1 MYADFRSAL
10 NNPGAWFY
18 WAWITFVTRYRKTV
32 LGPLWV
38 MAGPAVFVL
47 VLGELFR
54 HVTAHAN
61 DLFVPHLA
69 AGLIIW
75 NYITNIVNTAP
86 RLYTLHRHSL
96 MHGAT
101 NHANIVLKVIC
112 NSGIIF
118 LHQSIVILVVMAMHQ
133 VPPSAHWLLIVPAA
147 ALIVVHSV
155 WVLIVLGLIGA
166 RYRDLAEVVEMIMR
180 IAFLA
185 TPIIWMAGDDG
196 RGSVVGA
203 FLALNPFYHVLE
215 PLRGAILGTPV
226 AATSWIISALLA
238 AAGLAFA
245 AYMYRRFRHSA
256 VLW

>member
-1 MYADFRSAL
+1 
-10 NNPGAWFY
+10 
-18 WAWITFVTRYRKTV
+18 
-32 LGPLWV
+32 

-54 HVTAHAN
+54 HVTAHVN

-96 MHGAT
+96 MHGPA

-118 LHQSIVILVVMAMHQ
+118 LHQSIVILVVMALHQ
-133 VPPSAHWLLIVPAA
+133 VPPSAHWLLIVPAV
-147 ALIVVHSV
+147 ALIVAHSV
-155 WVLIVLGLIGA
+155 WVLVVLGLIGA

-180 IAFLA
+180 VAFLA

-226 AATSWIISALLA
+226 PAASWIISALLA

-256 VLW
+256 VVW

>member
-1 MYADFRSAL
+1 
-10 NNPGAWFY
+10 
-18 WAWITFVTRYRKTV
+18 V

-38 MAGPAVFVL
+38 IAGPAVFVL

-61 DLFVPHLA
+61 ELFVPYLA

-86 RLYTLHRHSL
+86 RLYVLHRASL
-96 MHGAT
+96 LHGPA

-118 LHQSIVILVVMAMHQ
+118 LYQSIVILVVMVLHQ
-133 VPPSAHWLLIVPAA
+133 VPPTVHWLLILPAA
-147 ALIVVHSV
+147 ALILAHSV
-155 WVLIVLGLIGA
+155 WVLVVLGLIGA
-166 RYRDLAEVVEMIMR
+166 RYRDLAEVVEMMMR
-180 IAFLA
+180 VAFLA
-185 TPIIWMAGDDG
+185 TPIIWMPGEDG
-196 RGSVVGA
+196 RGSVVGV
-203 FLALNPFYHVLE
+203 FLAFNPFYHVLE

-226 AATSWIISALLA
+226 PATSWIISIVLA
-238 AAGLAFA
+238 AVGLTLAS
-245 AYMYRRFRHSA
+245 YMYRRFRHAA

>member
-1 MYADFRSAL
+1 MHADLRSAL

-18 WAWITFVTRYRKTV
+18 WAWITFVIKYRKTA

-38 MAGPAVFVL
+38 IAGPAMFVL

-75 NYITNIVNTAP
+75 NYITNIVITAP
-86 RLYTLHRHSL
+86 KLYAMHRPSL
-96 MHGAT
+96 MHGPA

-118 LHQSIVILVVMAMHQ
+118 LHQSIVIVAVMVLHQ
-133 VPPSAHWLLIVPAA
+133 VPPSAHWLLILPAV
-147 ALIVVHSV
+147 ALILAHSI
-155 WVLIVLGLIGA
+155 WVLVVLGLIGA
-166 RYRDLAEVVEMIMR
+166 RYRDLAEVVEMAMR

-196 RGSVVGA
+196 RGSVVGV
-203 FLALNPFYHVLE
+203 FLAFNPFYHVLE
-215 PLRGAILGTPV
+215 PLRGAILGTPIP
-226 AATSWIISALLA
+226 AASWIISSAIA
-238 AAGLAFA
+238 ATGLAFA
-245 AYMYRRFRHSA
+245 GYMYRRFRHSA

>member
-1 MYADFRSAL
+1 MYADLRSAL

-18 WAWITFVTRYRKTV
+18 WAWITFVIKYRKTV

-38 MAGPAVFVL
+38 IAGPAMFVL

-54 HVTAHAN
+54 HVTAHASA
-61 DLFVPHLA
+61 LFVPHLA

-86 RLYTLHRHSL
+86 KLYVMHRPSL
-96 MHGAT
+96 MHGPA

-118 LHQSIVILVVMAMHQ
+118 LHQSIVILVVMAIHQ
-133 VPPSAHWLLIVPAA
+133 VPPSAQWLLIPPAV
-147 ALIVVHSV
+147 ALIIAHSM
-155 WVLIVLGLIGA
+155 WVLVVLGLIGA
-166 RYRDLAEVVEMIMR
+166 RYRDLAEVVEMAMR

-185 TPIIWMAGDDG
+185 TPIIWMAGDEG
-196 RGSVVGA
+196 RGSVVGV
-203 FLALNPFYHVLE
+203 FLAFNPFYHVLE
-215 PLRGAILGTPV
+215 PLRAAILGTPAPV
-226 AATSWIISALLA
+226 ESWIISSAIA

-245 AYMYRRFRHSA
+245 CYMYRRFRHSA

>member
-1 MYADFRSAL
+1 MYADFKSAMI
-10 NNPGAWFY
+10 NPAAWVY
-18 WAWITFVTRYRKTV
+18 WAWITFHIKYRKTI

-38 MAGPAVFVL
+38 IAGPAIFVL

-61 DLFVPHLA
+61 ALFVPHLA

-75 NYITNIVNTAP
+75 NYITNVVNTAP
-86 RLYTLHRHSL
+86 KLYVMHRSSLLH
-96 MHGAT
+96 GPA

-112 NSGIIF
+112 NSAIIF
-118 LHQSIVILVVMAMHQ
+118 LHQSIVIVAVMILHQ
-133 VPPSAHWLLIVPAA
+133 VPPSAQWLLIPPAL
-147 ALIVVHSV
+147 ALILAHSV

-166 RYRDLAEVVEMIMR
+166 RYRDLTEIIEMAMR

-185 TPIIWMAGDDG
+185 TPIIWMAGDEG
-196 RGSVVGA
+196 RGTVVGI
-203 FLALNPFYHVLE
+203 FLAFNPFYHVLE

-226 AATSWIISALLA
+226 SAYSWVISSAL
-238 AAGLAFA
+238 AAGGLTFA